1 MSVYT
6 SKRLKEAR
14 LKVSLSLNKV
24 TEITGFSK
32 RKLMMIEA
40 CVL

>member
-1 MSVYT
+1 MSAYT

-14 LKVSLSLNKV
+14 LKASLSLNKV
-24 TEITGFSK
+24 AEIMGFSK
-32 RKLMMIEA
+32 RKLMMIEV